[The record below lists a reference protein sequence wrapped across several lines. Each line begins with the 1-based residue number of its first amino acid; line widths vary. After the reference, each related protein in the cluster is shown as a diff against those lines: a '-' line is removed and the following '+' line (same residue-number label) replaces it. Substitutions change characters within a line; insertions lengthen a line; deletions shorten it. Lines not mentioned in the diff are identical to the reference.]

1 MLEVEILNPGPTR
14 RLLTLYNN
22 HFKSRYVPPGID
34 TVVET
39 RRADT
44 KRRRQAETVARI
56 ISARM
61 RPSSRC
67 VILGDLNDPPESSCL
82 APLVTAPNLGLV
94 NGLSNTEETRKARP
108 DTPPPPSPAWT
119 HRYKPVG
126 RPAQYHLFDQIWLS
140 PALAQ
145 RQTGAWIDRRTKHS
159 GDGSDHD
166 PAWVRL
172 CL

>member
-1 MLEVEILNPGPTR
+1 
-14 RLLTLYNN
+14 
-22 HFKSRYVPPGID
+22 
-34 TVVET
+34 VET

-56 ISARM
+56 VGART
-61 RPSSRC
+61 RPSSRY
-67 VILGDLNDPPESSCL
+67 VILGDLNDPPESPCL
-82 APLVTAPNLGLV
+82 APLLTASELGLV
-94 NGLSNTEETRKARP
+94 NGLASPEETRPARP
-108 DTPPPPSPAWT
+108 DTPPPPTTAWT
-119 HRYKPVG
+119 HRYKSVG
-126 RPAQYHLFDQIWLS
+126 QPAQYHLFDQIWLS

-172 CL
+172 RL